1 MAPIPFV
8 RVRKTPTA
16 GGFWVQE
23 LCRPRL
29 GHGLWQTPA
38 NGSWSHMSVRKS
50 TSSRSTSQ
58 IHGETDT
65 QTGRLRQVRPRG
77 QVSGWAGGGRHAAK
91 PLDGRSSERRQ
102 VPPHGAEAPGSASAA
117 LTVGAP
123 APRRGGGDV
132 PGGQD
137 REMGQLGGWGAEP
150 PSRCTE
156 SAWKG
161 SRQQLQGWRG
171 VSGRP
176 VPRSPRC
183 PPLAHWLQW
192 GAPQGQGHL
201 LLWGAGAEASRLITK
216 ER

>member
-1 MAPIPFV
+1 MSSGAVPPASGRGTGSMAAMRGGGMDIQPHCAGEHGRAAAASGAPLEPIHD
-8 RVRKTPTA
+8 
-16 GGFWVQE
+16 
-23 LCRPRL
+23 LL
-29 GHGLWQTPA
+29 
-38 NGSWSHMSVRKS
+38 MSETQLR
-50 TSSRSTSQ
+50 SSPS
-58 IHGETDT
+58 G
-65 QTGRLRQVRPRG
+65 TGRSLLGLEKDV
-77 QVSGWAGGGRHAAK
+77 
-91 PLDGRSSERRQ
+91 
-102 VPPHGAEAPGSASAA
+102 
-117 LTVGAP
+117 VGAP

-132 PGGQD
+132 PGGQG